1 LPRNRKT
8 GRIAADSRMP
18 TAGHK
23 TGIVQKRTGESS
35 EAPTWMRETNHAVVP
50 RSKETNHGHG
60 WKTNFRDEFAGAHG
74 APSGAVLDDNAQ
86 SIDAPA
92 WMAAQTKL
100 SPRSHEIPLYK
111 QTGRGNNDLGVQ
123 AYKAIDKKMFQ
134 NAYGAPSGAALDDS
148 AQSADAPTW
157 MAAQTKLSPRGQV
170 PLHKKIGRN
179 NNDLGVQAYKAIDEK
194 MFYGAAGHST
204 GAVMDDSAESGDAPK
219 WMRNM
224 GAKQGVP
231 RSQHHTGVQNH
242 PMMMSRKTTFGQE
255 LFDGRA
261 GRPTGAVLD
270 DSAQSNDA
278 PEWMENQTKGAPRK
292 KLVHKEHGWKTDF
305 TKDFEGRMGKPSGAV
320 HDDSAESGDAP
331 DWMQEQSYLSPRGTV
346 PRHKHPGQ
354 NSNDLGV
361 QSYRAVDVKAFQGAA
376 GESTG
381 TLPDDS
387 AVSKDL
393 PEFMMIPEIPV
404 HPGRHR
410 QRESNFGHDRGGEHR
425 TGWRTETENEQADTA
440 VSRSAPD
447 FFHIQGVVQHG
458 EKYIPNA
465 SGGVAVGSKAI
476 DFENAAGVTTGGVTD
491 DSSVSAEMPEWMRNK
506 KHVHVRNSTQR
517 GMGLGHVSGKP
528 VPRISHKNNNT
539 GGYNQKQYDNEKGD
553 QRRQHRV
560 VHRDQA
566 QEKFVPS
573 IKFQGQQPGYL
584 FQKGEHG
591 MGYYIDLHQQQ
602 QHQQHQQ
609 HQHHYSPRSRERSA
623 SLSQAG
629 RQSMNYPPT
638 SSNPSSR
645 PVTGSKPKKFP
656 LGKSSYDSSNRGSKL
671 CYVKAPYGSMKG
683 PIPTDQWDA
692 NDLPL
697 DMQHQYY
704 TFSTP
709 KHLRLQEKMKMNPPE
724 KYEPFMRRH
733 QDVPNHKQRPTTR
746 MKGSISHAKKDYDGL
761 PLRHYVDHSMMI
773 PRARELTKSRVAK
786 RELTSRGLSPRGPQ
800 RANGWRQP
808 RGLLSTQGRGQH
820 PTVTSQQAPTWMA
833 SGVTTNQRQRGSGI
847 RC

>member
-1 LPRNRKT
+1 
-8 GRIAADSRMP
+8 
-18 TAGHK
+18 
-23 TGIVQKRTGESS
+23 
-35 EAPTWMRETNHAVVP
+35 
-50 RSKETNHGHG
+50 
-60 WKTNFRDEFAGAHG
+60 
-74 APSGAVLDDNAQ
+74 
-86 SIDAPA
+86 
-92 WMAAQTKL
+92 
-100 SPRSHEIPLYK
+100 
-111 QTGRGNNDLGVQ
+111 
-123 AYKAIDKKMFQ
+123 
-134 NAYGAPSGAALDDS
+134 
-148 AQSADAPTW
+148 
-157 MAAQTKLSPRGQV
+157 
-170 PLHKKIGRN
+170 
-179 NNDLGVQAYKAIDEK
+179 
-194 MFYGAAGHST
+194 
-204 GAVMDDSAESGDAPK
+204 
-219 WMRNM
+219 
-224 GAKQGVP
+224 
-231 RSQHHTGVQNH
+231 
-242 PMMMSRKTTFGQE
+242 
-255 LFDGRA
+255 
-261 GRPTGAVLD
+261 
-270 DSAQSNDA
+270 
-278 PEWMENQTKGAPRK
+278 
-292 KLVHKEHGWKTDF
+292 
-305 TKDFEGRMGKPSGAV
+305 
-320 HDDSAESGDAP
+320 
-331 DWMQEQSYLSPRGTV
+331 
-346 PRHKHPGQ
+346 
-354 NSNDLGV
+354 
-361 QSYRAVDVKAFQGAA
+361 
-376 GESTG
+376 
-381 TLPDDS
+381 
-387 AVSKDL
+387 
-393 PEFMMIPEIPV
+393 
-404 HPGRHR
+404 
-410 QRESNFGHDRGGEHR
+410 
-425 TGWRTETENEQADTA
+425 
-440 VSRSAPD
+440 
-447 FFHIQGVVQHG
+447 
-458 EKYIPNA
+458 
-465 SGGVAVGSKAI
+465 
-476 DFENAAGVTTGGVTD
+476 
-491 DSSVSAEMPEWMRNK
+491 
-506 KHVHVRNSTQR
+506 
-517 GMGLGHVSGKP
+517 MGLGHVSGKP

-591 MGYYIDLHQQQ
+591 MVYYIDLQQQQQQ
-602 QHQQHQQ
+602 QHQQH
-609 HQHHYSPRSRERSA
+609 HHHYSPRSRERSA

-683 PIPTDQWDA
+683 SIPTDQWDA